1 MDRSDC
7 DKFHKKGVF
16 TESQHY
22 GHGFSPSVSAR
33 HELNPNWSLTIYNA
47 ASGPYS
53 LRVMTII
60 TVFVLPFVL
69 AYQAWTYWVF
79 RHRLRPGGHWIIGM
93 NRISVI
99 PPSSRQADPERVIL
113 VQTGAHRIKPNPCG
127 KGTDVILNV
136 PALHAHEPICSFN
149 HKISV
154 PSFSA
159 NLVQPLY
166 LWGINIIDGIFRII
180 YHDFK

>member
-69 AYQAWTYWVF
+69 AYQAWKYWVVSTPSAS
-79 RHRLRPGGHWIIGM
+79 RWSLDYWDESNICNPTIIPTSG
-93 NRISVI
+93 
-99 PPSSRQADPERVIL
+99 P
-113 VQTGAHRIKPNPCG
+113 
-127 KGTDVILNV
+127 
-136 PALHAHEPICSFN
+136 
-149 HKISV
+149 
-154 PSFSA
+154 
-159 NLVQPLY
+159 
-166 LWGINIIDGIFRII
+166 
-180 YHDFK
+180 